1 MSVPPL
7 KLPFLDEAA
16 ARNRS
21 RTADEPDWLLGERL
35 DALRRAQELPA
46 EANQLFTPYLDLRS
60 ARFAEIEPY
69 AEAGFAP
76 GAEDA
81 ALPPGV
87 SVLLHVREDT
97 VVARAL
103 SSEARKAG
111 VIVETFA
118 EALSSHS
125 ALLRPLLEGSAS
137 VPETDAFA
145 QVARALSTLG
155 VFIHVPDGVSL
166 SAPIVLRWSAGTPGR
181 GLINRSVVSLGADA
195 HATLLEEQMDA
206 EPERAMAAGSATPA
220 AQSLWWGTV
229 ELHLGD
235 RATLDVAGEQNFG
248 KSTLAVVN
256 RHATVG
262 REAALRWSLA
272 SVGAQLHRS
281 RIDNLLVGRGSSVR
295 QVEIG
300 FGDGNQLFDLTSY
313 TRHIGEDTTGDLLS
327 KGVFLDMARG
337 YIKGL
342 IEIQQTARGTD
353 SFLGEF
359 SMLLNKKARSVTI
372 PSLEIDQPDVRRAS
386 HSSSVGPIDETQIFY
401 LMSRGVDRD
410 TARKFI
416 VLGFLEP
423 VVARIPL
430 PDAQDRLRA
439 LLEAKWPVSA
449 PIPNATAA

>member
-1 MSVPPL
+1 LSVPPL

-21 RTADEPDWLLGERL
+21 RTSNEPDWLLGERL
-35 DALRRAQELPA
+35 DALRRARELPA
-46 EANQLFTPYLDLRS
+46 EANQLFTPYLDLRA

-69 AEAGFAP
+69 ADAGLA
-76 GAEDA
+76 GSAKAAEP
-81 ALPPGV
+81 PPGI
-87 SVLLHVREDT
+87 SVLLHVREDS

-103 SSEARKAG
+103 SPEAKAAG
-111 VIVETFA
+111 VIVETFEETLRDHA
-118 EALSSHS
+118 S
-125 ALLRPLLEGSAS
+125 LLRPFLEGSAS

-145 QVARALSTLG
+145 QVARALWTLG
-155 VFIHVPDGVSL
+155 LFVHVPDGVSL

-181 GLINRSVVSLGADA
+181 GLINRTVVSLGADA
-195 HATLLEEQMDA
+195 HAVLLEEQMDSDPEPAA
-206 EPERAMAAGSATPA
+206 EPL
-220 AQSLWWGTV
+220 AQSIWWGTV

-235 RATLDVAGEQNFG
+235 HATLDVAGEQNFG
-248 KSTLAVVN
+248 VTTLALVN
-256 RHATVG
+256 RHATLG
-262 REAALRWSLA
+262 RGAALRWSLA
-272 SVGAQLHRS
+272 SVGARLHRS

-327 KGVFLDMARG
+327 KGVFRDSARG

-359 SMLLNKKARSVTI
+359 SMLLSKKARSVTI

-430 PDAQDRLRA
+430 ADAQDRLRT
-439 LLEAKWPVSA
+439 LLEAKWPAAA
-449 PIPNATAA
+449 PTTDATAA